1 MKLQKPKKASK
12 RVKNYKYGRLRVGT
26 RPTPGKEVKRRE
38 EPRDWSLTVDLLRRG
53 VGEEEAHHLLEVAA
67 GLGGVA
73 VLAHRLQHPL
83 QHVVQ
88 RGRRLVQ
95 QDAGPRQEAVQ
106 VAVGSHLLL
115 KVGQLHVLRE
125 QEQQEEEE
133 RWESRERRRRT
144 R

>member
-1 MKLQKPKKASK
+1 MKLQKQKPKKASK
-12 RVKNYKYGRLRVGT
+12 RVKNYKYGCLRVGT
-26 RPTPGKEVKRRE
+26 RTTPGKEVKRRE
-38 EPRDWSLTVDLLRRG
+38 EPCDWPLTVDLLCRG

-95 QDAGPRQEAVQ
+95 QNAGPRQEAVQ

-115 KVGQLHVLRE
+115 KVGQLHILGE
-125 QEQQEEEE
+125 QEQEEEE
-133 RWESRERRRRT
+133 RWESRERRRT